1 MLPMPVRPVS
11 TASQRQEGPTTIGDS
26 AAANL
31 RYIRNTIE
39 AANTFSLVPG
49 PGSILMGLI
58 ALLAAALEA
67 QAPLAENWLTIWLAA
82 AVLSGS
88 IAVYEMAEKGHRQG
102 ISLRGTVAWRFFMT
116 LAPAFSVGGI
126 LTAALLDSVGRD
138 VIAAIWLLCYGAGV
152 AACGVFSL
160 PIVLIAGCTFIGLGV
175 VTLTAPPSW
184 ATVLLALGFGG
195 IHIVLGMLV
204 VSRNGR

>member
-1 MLPMPVRPVS
+1 
-11 TASQRQEGPTTIGDS
+11 
-26 AAANL
+26 
-31 RYIRNTIE
+31 
-39 AANTFSLVPG
+39 
-49 PGSILMGLI
+49 
-58 ALLAAALEA
+58 
-67 QAPLAENWLTIWLAA
+67 
-82 AVLSGS
+82 
-88 IAVYEMAEKGHRQG
+88 
-102 ISLRGTVAWRFFMT
+102 
-116 LAPAFSVGGI
+116 
-126 LTAALLDSVGRD
+126 
-138 VIAAIWLLCYGAGV
+138 V